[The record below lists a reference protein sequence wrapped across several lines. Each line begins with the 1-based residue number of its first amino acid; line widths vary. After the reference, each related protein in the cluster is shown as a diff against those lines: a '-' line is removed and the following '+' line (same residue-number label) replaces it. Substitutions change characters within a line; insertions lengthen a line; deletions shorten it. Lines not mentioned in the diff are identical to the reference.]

1 MKRKWWIVGIL
12 VFSELLVCGGILLT
26 LWAGRATFEGV
37 RFFYL
42 ADVHVE
48 ETVEK
53 TFAVDGPAV
62 LDLDTDF
69 SDVTVTGGDTDEIVV
84 IARLSLWGSNE
95 EDARQQVD
103 VQMTQEGNRVT
114 VRVERPERIYAFV
127 IGSKGSHVDFEIRV
141 PSETTLQLVTSS
153 GDLVVSDVVGAA
165 ELETSFGS
173 IEVEEV
179 DGPVSAW
186 SSSGDITL
194 IGLRN
199 AGDLEVETEF
209 GCLVLRDIAAD
220 SLTSRSG
227 SGDVEAEGCVAD
239 GPLDLE
245 TEFGSVTA
253 KSVVADR
260 IVARSGSGE
269 IWVEEAGLVGALDLE
284 TNFGDVTAVG
294 VDAVSYRLKSGSGS
308 LTLDGCS
315 GSLDLQTEFG
325 DIEVQGATDSEL
337 VLKTNSGKV
346 YFSGSLRAEG
356 EHRVESEFG
365 DVHVVLPAGAA
376 FDLDAETKFGS
387 IEVDFA
393 VTVSEFEEKHI
404 VGEVNGGGPSLV
416 VRTSSG
422 SVTLERTTA
431 PSY

>member
-1 MKRKWWIVGIL
+1 
-12 VFSELLVCGGILLT
+12 
-26 LWAGRATFEGV
+26 
-37 RFFYL
+37 
-42 ADVHVE
+42 
-48 ETVEK
+48 
-53 TFAVDGPAV
+53 
-62 LDLDTDF
+62 
-69 SDVTVTGGDTDEIVV
+69 
-84 IARLSLWGSNE
+84 
-95 EDARQQVD
+95 
-103 VQMTQEGNRVT
+103 
-114 VRVERPERIYAFV
+114 
-127 IGSKGSHVDFEIRV
+127 
-141 PSETTLQLVTSS
+141 
-153 GDLVVSDVVGAA
+153 
-165 ELETSFGS
+165 
-173 IEVEEV
+173 
-179 DGPVSAW
+179 
-186 SSSGDITL
+186 
-194 IGLRN
+194 
-199 AGDLEVETEF
+199 
-209 GCLVLRDIAAD
+209 
-220 SLTSRSG
+220 
-227 SGDVEAEGCVAD
+227 
-239 GPLDLE
+239 
-245 TEFGSVTA
+245 
-253 KSVVADR
+253 VVADR

-431 PSY
+431 PSD